1 MQTRLILILLAL
13 APLVLAK
20 KFKEEEKPAWAK
32 KDIRDY
38 SEADLERLLDQWE
51 EDEEPLEADELPEH
65 LRPQPKLDL
74 SNLDSKNPEDL
85 LKISK
90 KGRTLMTF
98 VSVTGNPTREEG
110 DAITKL
116 WQTSLWNN
124 HIQAERYM
132 TAPVN
137 RVVLRLLC
145 SCATKKMSVQAKIG
159 PSILNA
165 DLSNLAEESQK
176 LLDNGADYLHLDV
189 MDGTFVPNLT
199 FGHPMVKSLRNKIKT
214 AFFETHMMV
223 QNPEQWIS
231 PMADAGVNLYTF
243 HIEPVEDV
251 CKVSRLVQESGMK
264 VGLAIKPGTE
274 VKALEKYMSIADVVL
289 VMTVEPGF
297 GGQSFMADMMS
308 KVEWL
313 RESYPNLDIEV
324 DGGVGPKTIE
334 CCAKA
339 GANMIVSG
347 TAVVGASDQRQ
358 VMKDMRD
365 VVKSYLK

>member
-1 MQTRLILILLAL
+1 M
-13 APLVLAK
+13 
-20 KFKEEEKPAWAK
+20 
-32 KDIRDY
+32 
-38 SEADLERLLDQWE
+38 
-51 EDEEPLEADELPEH
+51 
-65 LRPQPKLDL
+65 
-74 SNLDSKNPEDL
+74 
-85 LKISK
+85 
-90 KGRTLMTF
+90 
-98 VSVTGNPTREEG
+98 
-110 DAITKL
+110 
-116 WQTSLWNN
+116 
-124 HIQAERYM
+124 
-132 TAPVN
+132 PV
-137 RVVLRLLC
+137 
-145 SCATKKMSVQAKIG
+145 KAKIG

-165 DLSNLAEESQK
+165 DLSNLAQESQK

-223 QNPEQWIS
+223 QNPEQWIE

-251 CKVSRLVQESGMK
+251 AKVSRLVQESGMK

-274 VKALEKYMSIADVVL
+274 VKELEKYMSIADIVL

-297 GGQSFMADMMS
+297 GGQSFMADMMP

-313 RESYPNLDIEV
+313 RENYPTLDIEV

-358 VMKDMRD
+358 VIRDMRE
-365 VVKSYLK
+365 VVQSYLK

>member
-1 MQTRLILILLAL
+1 M
-13 APLVLAK
+13 
-20 KFKEEEKPAWAK
+20 
-32 KDIRDY
+32 
-38 SEADLERLLDQWE
+38 
-51 EDEEPLEADELPEH
+51 
-65 LRPQPKLDL
+65 
-74 SNLDSKNPEDL
+74 
-85 LKISK
+85 
-90 KGRTLMTF
+90 
-98 VSVTGNPTREEG
+98 
-110 DAITKL
+110 
-116 WQTSLWNN
+116 
-124 HIQAERYM
+124 
-132 TAPVN
+132 PV
-137 RVVLRLLC
+137 
-145 SCATKKMSVQAKIG
+145 KAKIG

-165 DLSNLAEESQK
+165 DLSNLAQESQK

-223 QNPEQWIS
+223 QNPEQWIE

-251 CKVSRLVQESGMK
+251 AKVSRLVQESGMK

-274 VKALEKYMSIADVVL
+274 VKELEKYMSIADIVL

-297 GGQSFMADMMS
+297 GGQSFMADMMP

-313 RESYPNLDIEV
+313 RENYPTLDIEV

-358 VMKDMRD
+358 VIKDMRE
-365 VVKSYLK
+365 VVQSYLK